1 MASSVDPTLQR
12 RLEDMSEQLCSR
24 YGDRIGRQR
33 IQAIFDDSLEQL
45 SQSARVTEYVPALA
59 YKFAGER
66 LAAIAR
72 AQTPDVTDTINVVFV
87 SLSGGGRGQLAAALT
102 SALSAGRDAVHSA
115 GTAADG
121 EIDPGVQAVLEER
134 GIDSSEEFVR
144 PVTDEIL
151 GGASVIVTMGHSVGV
166 IDLPV

>member
-72 AQTPDVTDTINVVFV
+72 AQTPDVTANLVDACAERVADAP
-87 SLSGGGRGQLAAALT
+87 GQRRHRAPRA
-102 SALSAGRDAVHSA
+102 
-115 GTAADG
+115 
-121 EIDPGVQAVLEER
+121 
-134 GIDSSEEFVR
+134 
-144 PVTDEIL
+144 
-151 GGASVIVTMGHSVGV
+151 
-166 IDLPV
+166 